1 MFVEEMVSR
10 RLTAALLW
18 LAPLFAGVILFLYE
32 PGKWPF
38 FPVCPFR
45 ALTGFT
51 CPGCGSTRALHQLLH
66 GNVFAALQLNPLLI
80 VSLPLLLFVLLRYTN
95 AVMRGQPMRTN
106 TLHPRYI
113 WTIFGIV
120 LFFWIFR
127 NTQFYPFVS

>member
-1 MFVEEMVSR
+1 MHGDWVVRR
-10 RLTAALLW
+10 RLTAVII
-18 LAPLFAGVILFLYE
+18 LATLVTAAAYLFVFE
-32 PGKWPF
+32 PGKSGF
-38 FPVCPFR
+38 FPGCLFR
-45 ALTGFT
+45 ALTGFA
-51 CPGCGSTRALHQLLH
+51 CPGCGSTRALHHLLH
-66 GNVFAALQLNPLLI
+66 GDLFGAFQLNPLLM
-80 VSLPLLLFVLLRYTN
+80 VSLPVLLFVLLRFTN